1 MIMKIIFWATISMK
15 RTLAILSLAG
25 ILVTFNTVHA
35 TETTTVKRNYPTPLA
50 EEARAVPAPFPEAVD
65 DAHWETE
72 RTRHSVLIGMHD
84 FAALDK
90 EAAAYMH
97 DYTTHKIDGDK
108 FVEAIFSLVPTQSGT
123 AQLEDIK
130 AWTKASPKSYAAWYV
145 LGRQYGELATDAR
158 GSKLASQTTA
168 MQFNE
173 AKRYAD
179 LSWTALMKSVPLFA
193 KPHPSYVALITA
205 DALGGPYQFNLSQSN
220 QASCSI
226 SEKLL
231 GNCHSDRHSVEDQ
244 ILQASINADPD
255 MIYTYRRYFNFNS
268 ASWGGSM
275 DHLADLYQQALKL
288 GKMSQNKL
296 TELHATLYWY
306 QANELEFSGGDINT
320 ILSLY
325 YKAYETHPTPGRIQS
340 LYDAADA
347 AKRVN
352 ANAKAIEIYSRI
364 IKIRPTEYSALFERA
379 MLSEEVY
386 HDHDRMFSDLAESAK
401 LGYVLAQN
409 NIGYDYMTGNH
420 GYPVNLQEARKWLV
434 LAANQGY
441 QHSRDKIAVVDAMIA
456 KQQAQ
461 EKASKH
467 K

>member
-1 MIMKIIFWATISMK
+1 MKH
-15 RTLAILSLAG
+15 TLAILSLTG
-25 ILVTFNTVHA
+25 LLVTLNVANA
-35 TETTTVKRNYPTPLA
+35 TDTPVKRNYPTPLA

-123 AQLEDIK
+123 AQLEDMK
-130 AWTKASPKSYAAWYV
+130 AWTTASPKSYAAWYV
-145 LGRQYGELATDAR
+145 LGRQYLELAIDAR
-158 GSKLASQTTA
+158 GSKLASQTTT
-168 MQFNE
+168 MQFRE

-179 LSWTALMKSVPLFA
+179 LSWAALLKSVPLFA
-193 KPHPSYVALITA
+193 KPQPSYIALINA
-205 DALGGPYQFNLSQSN
+205 DALGGPYQFNLSQGD

-226 SEKLL
+226 AEKLL

-244 ILQASINADPD
+244 ILQASIAADPD
-255 MIYTYRRYFNFNS
+255 MTYVYDRYFMYNCPR
-268 ASWGGSM
+268 WGGSM
-275 DHLADLYQQALKL
+275 DHLTDLYEQARKS
-288 GKMSQNKL
+288 GKMSRSNL
-296 TELHATLYWY
+296 SELHAVLYWW
-306 QANELEFSGGDINT
+306 QANELEFSGGNINT
-320 ILSLY
+320 ILNLY
-325 YKAYETHPTPGRIQS
+325 YKAYETHTKPDRIQS
-340 LYDAADA
+340 LYAAADA

-409 NIGYDYMTGNH
+409 NIGYDYMTGNQ

-441 QHSRDKIAVVDAMIA
+441 QHSKDKIAVVYAMIA
-456 KQQAQ
+456 KQAQ
-461 EKASKH
+461 EKTAQH